1 MQEFDRFL
9 LSVVYDIPS
18 LIFVVDTVDGTI
30 IYANQFMLETH
41 GKGCIGRKFSEQF
54 ASAGAE
60 HFFVSYQWNAQPGA
74 TQTPAPMPDNTGLP
88 QQSEYYD
95 DESENWYH
103 VLQRPVTW
111 HDGSRKIVF
120 VLNEIN
126 ALKRLQNDFS
136 EAHATLALKNL
147 ELEVATNK
155 LQAAL
160 DNVENKV
167 QERTAELETALLRL
181 HESQEQLAS
190 SEAKATLGT
199 LIASVSHELK
209 TPIGNGVMTA
219 STLTHVARE
228 FAHNVEEGK
237 LKRSD
242 LAQFV
247 VRMQEGA
254 HLILH
259 NLGRADEL
267 LTHFLQVAA
276 DQASEQRREFD
287 LAQAIRDI
295 VATLAP
301 SLKRHSHQV
310 VIDIAP
316 GIQMDSQPGPLGQIV
331 INLVNNA
338 YLHAF
343 EHLDN
348 GVLTIRGAVADACGD
363 CVSLSFCDNGCGM
376 PQETLER
383 MFQPFFS
390 TKIGKGGT
398 GLGMAIVENL
408 TKKTLGGDLQVMST
422 LGEGTRVD
430 IQLPRVLGKV
440 GQAGIGA

>member
-9 LSVVYDIPS
+9 LSVVYDIPN
-18 LIFVVDTVDGTI
+18 LIFVVDAEDGTI
-30 IYANQFMLETH
+30 IYANQFMCDTLGAT
-41 GKGCIGRKFSEQF
+41 CIGRKFSEQF

-60 HFFVSYQWNAQPGA
+60 HFFVSYQWNAQLCATPTPG
-74 TQTPAPMPDNTGLP
+74 PDGAVLL
-88 QQSEYYD
+88 QQCEYYD

-103 VLQRPVTW
+103 VLQRPITW
-111 HDGSRKIVF
+111 HDGTRKIVF

-147 ELEVATNK
+147 ELEVAKNK
-155 LQAAL
+155 LQTAL

-167 QERTAELETALLRL
+167 RERTAELETALLRL
-181 HESQEQLAS
+181 QESQEQLAN
-190 SEAKATLGT
+190 SEARATLST
-199 LIASVSHELK
+199 LIASASHELK
-209 TPIGNGVMTA
+209 TPIGNGVMAA
-219 STLTHVARE
+219 STLVQETDT
-228 FAHNVEEGK
+228 FAHKVDTTG

-242 LAQFV
+242 LTQFV
-247 VRMQEGA
+247 ARMQEGA
-254 HLILH
+254 YLMLH
-259 NLGRADEL
+259 NLERADRL
-267 LTHFLQVAA
+267 LNHFRQVAA
-276 DQASEQRREFD
+276 DQASEQQRTFD
-287 LAQAIRDI
+287 LAEAVHDI

-301 SLKRHSHQV
+301 SLRRHSHRV

-343 EHLDN
+343 EHRHD
-348 GVLTIRGAVADACGD
+348 GVLTICGTVSGECGN
-363 CVSLSFCDNGCGM
+363 CVNLSFCDNGCGM

-383 MFQPFFS
+383 MFHPFFS

-408 TKKTLGGDLQVMST
+408 AKKTLGGDLQVTST
-422 LGEGTRVD
+422 LGEGTRID
-430 IQLPRVLGKV
+430 IRLPRVLHTGS
-440 GQAGIGA
+440 

>member
-9 LSVVYDIPS
+9 LSVVYDIPN
-18 LIFVVDTVDGTI
+18 LIFVVDTEDGTI
-30 IYANQFMLETH
+30 IYANQFMCDTL
-41 GKGCIGRKFSEQF
+41 GKECIGRKFSEQF
-54 ASAGAE
+54 SSAGAE

-74 TQTPAPMPDNTGLP
+74 TQRPPPMPDGAELL

-103 VLQRPVTW
+103 VLQRPVIW
-111 HDGSRKIVF
+111 HDGTRKIVF

-136 EAHATLALKNL
+136 EAHAALALKNL
-147 ELEVATNK
+147 ELEVAKNK

-160 DNVENKV
+160 DSVEHQV
-167 QERTAELETALLRL
+167 QERTAELEAALQRL
-181 HESQEQLAS
+181 QESQEQLAS
-190 SEAKATLGT
+190 SEARATLST
-199 LIASVSHELK
+199 LIASASHELK

-219 STLTHVARE
+219 STLEHVVRD
-228 FAHNVEEGK
+228 FSRQVEGGK
-237 LKRSD
+237 ITRSD
-242 LAQFV
+242 LALFV
-247 VRMQEGA
+247 ARMQEGA
-254 HLILH
+254 QLMSH
-259 NLGRADEL
+259 NLVRADEL
-267 LTHFLQVAA
+267 LTHFRQVAA
-276 DQASEQRREFD
+276 DQASGQQRIFD
-287 LAQAIRDI
+287 LAEAVHDI

-301 SLKRHSHQV
+301 SLKRHPHRV
-310 VIDIAP
+310 VVDIAP

-343 EHLDN
+343 EHRHD
-348 GVLTIRGAVADACGD
+348 GVLTIRGALAGECGD

-383 MFQPFFS
+383 MFHPFFS

-408 TKKTLGGDLQVMST
+408 AKKTLGGDLRVTSI
-422 LGEGTRVD
+422 LGEGTRID
-430 IQLPRVLGKV
+430 IRLPRVLGKV
-440 GQAGIGA
+440 GAVGTGS